1 MFRIGEFARLAGV
14 SAKLLRA
21 WDELGLFRPVW
32 VDRSNGYRYY
42 SPAQLPALRRIL
54 ALRDVGVPL
63 AAIAD
68 LVAGGADLQ
77 DALTRRRAELERE
90 RREIERRL
98 RALDISLALAEPGHD
113 RVGGGDHEVR
123 TWDIVVRPMAA
134 EPVATLTVDPE
145 VTDLGAAFYELEAYV
160 RDQRRRGPRP
170 PGAIDA
176 ADPGDHRVELVVPV
190 TGPVAPRG
198 AIGYRRLPACRAAS
212 LIHRGSYA
220 GLVAARA
227 ALARWVRAA
236 GLEPA
241 GPLRVLY
248 LQFGAEPE
256 LRVPNAYLVDRE
268 ADLVTELQQPVG

>member
-32 VDRSNGYRYY
+32 VDRANGYRYY

-77 DALTRRRAELERE
+77 GALTRRRAELERE

-98 RALDISLALAEPGHD
+98 RALDISLALAGPGHD
-113 RVGGGDHEVR
+113 RAGGGDHEVR
-123 TWDIVVRPMAA
+123 TWDIVVRPVAA

-236 GLEPA
+236 GLDPA

-256 LRVPNAYLVDRE
+256 LRVPSAYVVDRE

>member
-32 VDRSNGYRYY
+32 VDRANGYRYY

-63 AAIAD
+63 AAIAN

-77 DALTRRRAELERE
+77 GALTRRRAELERE

-98 RALDISLALAEPGHD
+98 RALDISLALAGPGHD
-113 RVGGGDHEVR
+113 RAGGGDHEVR
-123 TWDIVVRPMAA
+123 TWDIVVRPVAA

-236 GLEPA
+236 GLDPA

-256 LRVPNAYLVDRE
+256 LRVPSAYVVDRE